1 MNNTKI
7 SCTKSTI
14 ANIDKLI
21 YNLNMSVR
29 KIKKSY
35 LSCTGYFASYKN
47 HSQISFES
55 VLERDL
61 FMLLEFDSN
70 VVSYEEQPIQIY
82 YPYYDKKRRYT
93 PDILVSYQDG
103 TKKLIEVKYT
113 SEFSKKP
120 ELIEKFDIL
129 KSFFLKNHDLN
140 FEVFT
145 EKQINT
151 QYLEN
156 LKFLYKFAFIPANKQ
171 YSSIISKIIQQQD
184 GIKIKEILYK
194 TTINKQKQLSFLPY
208 VWNYIFL
215 NFQTIKI
222 DFNKKL
228 TMNTVIRK
236 KGGK

>member
-1 MNNTKI
+1 MNNIKI
-7 SCTKSTI
+7 NCIKCTI
-14 ANIDKLI
+14 ANIDKII

-47 HSQISFES
+47 HSQIAFES

-61 FMLLEFDSN
+61 CMLLEFDSD
-70 VVSYEEQPIQIY
+70 VMSYEEQPMQIY
-82 YPYYDKKRRYT
+82 YPYQDKNRRYT
-93 PDILVSYQDG
+93 PDILVSYKDG

-129 KSFFLKNHDLN
+129 KSFFHKNYDLS
-140 FEVFT
+140 FEIFT
-145 EKQINT
+145 EKQINV

-156 LKFLYKFAFIPANKQ
+156 LKFLYKFAFIPANAQ
-171 YSSIISKIIQQQD
+171 YISIINGIIQQQD
-184 GIKIKEILYK
+184 EISIKEILHK
-194 TTINKQKQLSFLPY
+194 ITINKQKQLSFLPY
-208 VWNYIFL
+208 VWNYIFQ
-215 NFQTIKI
+215 NFQTIQS

-228 TMNTVIRK
+228 TMNTVVRK
-236 KGGK
+236 KG